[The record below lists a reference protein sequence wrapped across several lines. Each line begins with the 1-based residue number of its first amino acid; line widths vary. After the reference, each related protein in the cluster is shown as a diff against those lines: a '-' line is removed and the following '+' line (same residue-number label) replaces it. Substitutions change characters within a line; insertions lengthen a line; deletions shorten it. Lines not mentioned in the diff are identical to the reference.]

1 MRTAALVVCLLVIT
15 SPWPAAQEAARSADE
30 SAVRALV
37 DRYVAARELRD
48 PAAVEALFTA
58 DADQYTT
65 AGEWRRGQAAIVAGT
80 ARSSAQN
87 PGVRR
92 IRVEAVRFVTADVA
106 VADGAYE
113 ITTAGGTA
121 PARRMWTSI
130 VAVRTPQ
137 GWRITAIRN
146 MIPTGATRVVQGGRD
161 AEP

>member
-1 MRTAALVVCLLVIT
+1 MRTRWTVLILGSALACAT
-15 SPWPAAQEAARSADE
+15 PAAAGQDARTADEAA
-30 SAVRALV
+30 VRGLV

-65 AGEWRRGQAAIVAGT
+65 SGEWRRGQAAIVSGT

-92 IRVEAVRFVTADVA
+92 IQVDAVRFVGADVA
-106 VADGAYE
+106 IADGPYE
-113 ITTAGGTA
+113 IDMPGRTA

-130 VAVRTPQ
+130 VVVRTPQ
-137 GWRITAIRN
+137 GWRISAIRN
-146 MIPTGATRVVQGGRD
+146 MVPTGRPSGG
-161 AEP
+161 P

>member
-1 MRTAALVVCLLVIT
+1 MRTLLVAWIVLAA
-15 SPWPAAQEAARSADE
+15 PAARAQEPPRAADDA
-30 SAVRALV
+30 AVRALV

-65 AGEWRRGQAAIVAGT
+65 AGEWRRGQAAIVGGT

-92 IRVEAVRFVTADVA
+92 IRVEAVRLVTADVA
-106 VADGAYE
+106 LADGAYE

-130 VAVRTPQ
+130 IAVRTPQ
-137 GWRITAIRN
+137 GWRISAIRN
-146 MIPTGATRVVQGGRD
+146 MVPTGATRVVTGGR
-161 AEP
+161 

>member
-1 MRTAALVVCLLVIT
+1 MRTLLVAWIVLAA
-15 SPWPAAQEAARSADE
+15 PAARAQEPPRAADDA
-30 SAVRALV
+30 AVRALV

-80 ARSSAQN
+80 SRSSAQN

-106 VADGAYE
+106 LADGAYE

-137 GWRITAIRN
+137 GWRISAIRN
-146 MIPTGATRVVQGGRD
+146 MVPTGATRVVQGGHD
-161 AEP
+161 VEP